1 VNLGDPTLMD
11 SGLVGREKSAVL
23 SNESNIDG
31 FSWVDCGE
39 LGTVDGAIERCVWD
53 DCIDHRGKDEA

>member
-1 VNLGDPTLMD
+1 MD